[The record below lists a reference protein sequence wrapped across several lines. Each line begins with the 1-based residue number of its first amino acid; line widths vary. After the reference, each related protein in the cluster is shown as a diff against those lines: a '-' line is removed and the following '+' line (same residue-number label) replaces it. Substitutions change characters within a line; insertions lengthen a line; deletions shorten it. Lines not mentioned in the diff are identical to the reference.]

1 MKRRLLAT
9 FLSLCLLVGLI
20 PTVALATDEEPGT
33 EPASV
38 CTCEALCTEGAADET
53 CSVCAEDYTLCTYVA
68 PDEPACAQLE
78 GCVNGAHA
86 ADCPLY
92 VEPTDDTLQEQEQEE
107 PAAQPVTSTESTPN
121 LLNGNGASGP
131 LSGTCGVEGNETG
144 VTWTLTQNNS
154 GSEPATYTL
163 TISGTGAMEDF
174 DNPTSTED
182 GAVKAPWYAK
192 LSPDEDDLVPI
203 TEIVIGDGIT
213 YVGSYAFAYTSVT
226 MAAFNENIA
235 DYGSGIYYGCTD
247 LTTVDWTNFK
257 PTKVN
262 DDYVTS
268 RTETGPFVPFSLFDQ
283 CENLKTCKIG
293 DTTYSEGTLVLPDNI
308 TGICTA
314 AFRGTGFSTVDFSDG
329 LKEIEFVGPYGLAS
343 LSSLKSV
350 TIPNDVEFYSADE
363 NKGGART
370 FTGGALETVTIQSP
384 GTTIAVEMFYQ
395 CTNLET
401 VVNADNIAEIGQSA
415 FVNSKLE
422 SFSSDSVE
430 EIGQYAFLNNTS
442 LTSLKLG
449 AVEIIAGGAFA
460 GCSSLETVEIEGS
473 TTLSI
478 PNTAF
483 GTSGSSPD
491 NAAPIESFTL
501 ENGTPPLAFTATAKS
516 TLKTLVLG
524 DGVNWEIPV
533 SYCRNAK
540 QLERVTLG
548 NGITGIGNYA
558 FYKCSNLATV
568 NLPEDGHLATI
579 GVSAFSSD
587 YNYSS
592 ATDKGKSDSPKIK
605 TIDIPASVTTIG
617 NRAFMACMSLET
629 VRIAPNSKLTNIGES
644 AFINCFG
651 LETVDLSGIS
661 NNTVAFNSFAFATSS
676 GTRDQNCIFYV
687 TDDSVI
693 AKLGDNDVVSIE
705 KCSKN
710 LFAVTNGGTFA
721 PSTNFESGKLATP
734 IKDGSKFDG
743 WYTDSSCSDGNKVT
757 EGTDISNN
765 TTYYAKWTEVS
776 DYDIAEGDEN
786 ITLTMIY
793 GDTHAST
800 TVGVTV
806 PNGGSISTVESS
818 NEAIIEAT
826 PGYTTV
832 TITAADNLNAGTYAE
847 TVYVYTSDGST
858 HWINVSL
865 TVNKAD
871 STVNPDEDSVH
882 ITATYGET
890 ITLTAEVAKAQTN
903 DIALMAAQDEVEF
916 LCGKT
921 SLGTAL
927 VRYSDDSHTTGTAT
941 LTYDT
946 SKGGIPVGTSTITA
960 EYGGSVN
967 LNGNNTDSIQITL
980 NKINTSIDI
989 TPDRTSL
996 TGGGTV
1002 TLTVDKSGLPTGAE
1016 VNVTCDNGITPS
1028 KNADGT
1034 WAATLPNSTE
1044 DYTFTASYT
1053 GNENHN
1059 ASSDTCTVSVT
1070 RRSSGGG
1077 GGGGSTTYTVSTD
1090 AGRNGDVTV
1099 SPSRASYGDTVT
1111 ITVEPDEGYEL
1122 DELIVT
1128 DSDGDEIDVERV
1140 SATRYT
1146 FEMPRSRVTV
1156 EATFVEITEEP
1167 DLPTFTD
1174 VSEDAYYA
1182 DAVLWAVANGVTYGT
1197 SATTFSP
1204 DMAVSRAQMVTFL
1217 WRAHGS
1223 PKATGANP
1231 FTDVSTSDYYY
1242 DAVLWAVA
1250 NGVTNGTSA
1259 TTFSPDTA
1267 VTRSQAVTFQWR
1279 AAGSPVVSGSSFGDV
1294 ATDAYY
1300 VNAVTWAVT
1309 NGITNGT
1316 GGNTFSPDVVVSRAQ
1331 AVTFLHRELG

>member
-1 MKRRLLAT
+1 MKRRILAT
-9 FLSLCLLVGLI
+9 FLSLCLLVGLL
-20 PTVALATDEEPGT
+20 PTAALAVNEP
-33 EPASV
+33 
-38 CTCEALCTEGAADET
+38 
-53 CSVCAEDYTLCTYVA
+53 
-68 PDEPACAQLE
+68 
-78 GCVNGAHA
+78 
-86 ADCPLY
+86 
-92 VEPTDDTLQEQEQEE
+92 QEE
-107 PAAQPVTSTESTPN
+107 PAVQSVPSVDNTSGSTTE
-121 LLNGNGASGP
+121 L
-131 LSGTCGVEGNETG
+131 LSGDGTKSNPWDISAEGEGNNVTAYLEQNNEDEENPTYTLIISGSGAMKDWESGFGVYPKDAPWATSSYLSRITHVVVEDGVTYIGDFTFGNLSSMETLSLGKDVASFGIGPFAGKRSLMTITVDPENTALKVIDGALLSADGTTLYACTNDKESYCVPDGVTTIYRCAFSGNDNLKTIDLNQVTNIDTYAFLDAGLTEVYVPATVTTMGSGVFRAPNIESVEFYGTNLATQTFYGCTQLKKITIGSTVQTIGMNVFNVCSSIETVYYDAANATGSKLLQNATATG
-144 VTWTLTQNNS
+144 VTLTIGPNVQSIYNDFLNDTTTMVDELIIEEGQPFSIGARAFKGCSNITELNDTYDRIVSIGSEAFMNS
-154 GSEPATYTL
+154 GLTGTLILGNGVETIGLTSFKGTSITKLIIEGSE
-163 TISGTGAMEDF
+163 SGVSIKGGGA
-174 DNPTSTED
+174 NTN
-182 GAVKAPWYAK
+182 G
-192 LSPDEDDLVPI
+192 
-203 TEIVIGDGIT
+203 
-213 YVGSYAFAYTSVT
+213 AFANLST
-226 MAAFNENIA
+226 
-235 DYGSGIYYGCTD
+235 
-247 LTTVDWTNFK
+247 LTTV
-257 PTKVN
+257 VG
-262 DDYVTS
+262 
-268 RTETGPFVPFSLFDQ
+268 R
-283 CENLKTCKIG
+283 
-293 DTTYSEGTLVLPDNI
+293 NI
-308 TGICTA
+308 
-314 AFRGTGFSTVDFSDG
+314 
-329 LKEIEFVGPYGLAS
+329 KEVGW
-343 LSSLKSV
+343 
-350 TIPNDVEFYSADE
+350 
-363 NKGGART
+363 
-370 FTGGALETVTIQSP
+370 
-384 GTTIAVEMFYQ
+384 
-395 CTNLET
+395 
-401 VVNADNIAEIGQSA
+401 
-415 FVNSKLE
+415 
-422 SFSSDSVE
+422 
-430 EIGQYAFLNNTS
+430 
-442 LTSLKLG
+442 
-449 AVEIIAGGAFA
+449 GAFY
-460 GCSSLETVEIEGS
+460 G
-473 TTLSI
+473 
-478 PNTAF
+478 
-483 GTSGSSPD
+483 
-491 NAAPIESFTL
+491 
-501 ENGTPPLAFTATAKS
+501 
-516 TLKTLVLG
+516 
-524 DGVNWEIPV
+524 
-533 SYCRNAK
+533 
-540 QLERVTLG
+540 
-548 NGITGIGNYA
+548 
-558 FYKCSNLATV
+558 CSNLVA
-568 NLPEDGHLATI
+568 I
-579 GVSAFSSD
+579 
-587 YNYSS
+587 
-592 ATDKGKSDSPKIK
+592 
-605 TIDIPASVTTIG
+605 
-617 NRAFMACMSLET
+617 
-629 VRIAPNSKLTNIGES
+629 
-644 AFINCFG
+644 
-651 LETVDLSGIS
+651 DLSGS
-661 NNTVAFNSFAFATSS
+661 PSL
-676 GTRDQNCIFYV
+676 DQPTTTYYQNPFKGIAGN
-687 TDDSVI
+687 SVI
-693 AKLGDNDVVSIE
+693 YLNNGENVLTNYHYDTSKTSI
-705 KCSKN
+705 
-710 LFAVTNGGTFA
+710 AYTNGGTFA

-793 GDTHAST
+793 GDTLAST

-806 PNGGSISTVESS
+806 PTGGSISTVESS
-818 NEAIIEAT
+818 NDAIKAEPID
-826 PGYTTV
+826 TTV
-832 TITAADNLNAGTYAE
+832 TIKAKDNLNAGTYTG

-903 DIALMAAQDEVEF
+903 GTALMAAQDEVEF
-916 LCGKT
+916 FCGST
-921 SLGTAL
+921 SLGAAR
-927 VRYSDDSHTTGTAT
+927 VRYSDGSHTSGVAT
-941 LTYDT
+941 LIYDT
-946 SKGGIPVGTSTITA
+946 SNGGIPVGTTSTITA
-960 EYGGSVN
+960 VYGGSVN
-967 LNGNNTDSIQITL
+967 LNGSNTNSIQVTL

-1002 TLTVDKSGLPTGAE
+1002 TLTVDKSGLPDGAE
-1016 VNVTCDNGITPS
+1016 VNVTCNNGITPS

-1053 GNENHN
+1053 GDENHN

-1259 TTFSPDTA
+1259 TTFSPDMA
-1267 VTRSQAVTFQWR
+1267 VTRAQAVTFQWR